1 MLNFL
6 LSLIYKY
13 NKFKCGEYPLS
24 ILYYHHVFNEK
35 NLFHPDDLTA
45 KEFECQISYLKQYF
59 NILSLE
65 QAIKLLK
72 KKELPAKALVITF
85 DDGYKDNYT
94 IAAPILEK
102 HNCTATFFIATEGV
116 EKGHLW
122 NDIVEQA
129 ITKTKIQTISKD
141 IIGNTISLHT
151 ESNKIK
157 AFNQLVG
164 TLKFYNSDERNTKVQ
179 NLTQELQV
187 DTLSQTM
194 MNKEQIQS
202 LHEKGFTIGAHT
214 HSHTILS
221 TETNE
226 ACYKELSINKSCLE
240 KMILTPVD
248 FLAYPNG
255 LYGRDFKQT
264 HCSMAKTI
272 GFKAAFSTNDGG
284 SVNSTN
290 LHQIPRFMPYRKQ
303 LPLFALSIAKIAGE
317 HV

>member
-1 MLNFL
+1 
-6 LSLIYKY
+6 
-13 NKFKCGEYPLS
+13 
-24 ILYYHHVFNEK
+24 VFNEK
-35 NLFHPDDLTA
+35 TPYHPDDLTA
-45 KEFECQISYLKQYF
+45 KEFDRQISYLNKYF

-65 QAIKLLK
+65 QAITLLRQK
-72 KKELPAKALVITF
+72 KLPAKALVITF
-85 DDGYKDNYT
+85 DDGYNDNYT

-116 EKGHLW
+116 EQGYLW

-129 ITKTKIQTISKD
+129 IRNTKIQTISKD

-151 ESNKIK
+151 ESDKIK

-164 TLKFYNSDERNTKVQ
+164 LLKFYSSKERNIKVH
-179 NLTQELQV
+179 NLTKELQV
-187 DTLSQTM
+187 DTFTQTM
-194 MNKEQIQS
+194 MCDEEIKN
-202 LHEKGFTIGAHT
+202 LHDKGFTIGAHT
-214 HSHTILS
+214 HGHTILS
-221 TETNE
+221 TETDE
-226 ACYKELSINKSCLE
+226 KSHEELSTNRNYLE
-240 KMILTPVD
+240 KIIQAPID

-255 LYGRDFKQT
+255 LYGRDFTQV
-264 HCSMAKTI
+264 HCNMTNTL

-284 SVNSTN
+284 SLSTTD

>member
-1 MLNFL
+1 MLKLL

-13 NKFKCGEYPLS
+13 NKFKYGEYPLS
-24 ILYYHHVFNEK
+24 ILYYHHVFNER

-45 KEFECQISYLKQYF
+45 QEFECQISYLKQHF
-59 NILSLE
+59 NILSLD
-65 QAIKLLK
+65 QAIALLK
-72 KKELPAKALVITF
+72 QKNLPAKALVITF
-85 DDGYKDNYT
+85 DDGYIDNYT

-102 HNCTATFFIATEGV
+102 HNCTATFFIATDGV
-116 EKGHLW
+116 EKGYLW
-122 NDIVEQA
+122 NDIVEHA
-129 ITKTKIQTISKD
+129 IRNTDKRTISKN
-141 IIGNTISLHT
+141 IIGSTIILHT
-151 ESNKIK
+151 EDDKIR

-164 TLKFYNSDERNTKVQ
+164 SLKFNSSEERNLKVH
-179 NLTQELQV
+179 NLTQELQI
-187 DTLSQTM
+187 DSTAQTM

-221 TETNE
+221 TESNE
-226 ACYKELSINKSCLE
+226 KCYEELSINKACIE
-240 KMILTPVD
+240 KVIQTPVD

-255 LYGRDFKQT
+255 LYERDFKQA
-264 HCSMAKTI
+264 HCSMANTL

-284 SVNSTN
+284 SVSTTN
-290 LHQIPRFMPYRKQ
+290 LTQIPRFMPYRKQ

>member
-1 MLNFL
+1 MLKLL

-13 NKFKCGEYPLS
+13 NKFKHGEYPLS

-35 NLFHPDDLTA
+35 NLYHPDDLTA
-45 KEFECQISYLKQYF
+45 KEFECQISYLKQHF
-59 NILSLE
+59 KILSLE
-65 QAIKLLK
+65 QAITLLK
-72 KKELPAKALVITF
+72 EKRLPTKALVITF
-85 DDGYKDNYT
+85 DDGYNDNYT
-94 IAAPILEK
+94 IATPILEK

-116 EKGHLW
+116 DKGYLW
-122 NDIVEQA
+122 NDVVEHA
-129 ITKTKIQTISKD
+129 IRNTKKETISKK
-141 IIGNTISLHT
+141 IIGNTISLST
-151 ESNKIK
+151 DDDKIS

-164 TLKFYNSDERNTKVQ
+164 SLKFYSSEVRNTKVQ
-179 NLTQELQV
+179 NLTQDLQV
-187 DTLSQTM
+187 DTFPQTM
-194 MNKEQIQS
+194 MNKKQIQK

-221 TETNE
+221 TESNE
-226 ACYKELSINKSCLE
+226 KCYEELSINKECIE
-240 KMILTPVD
+240 KMIYTPVD

-255 LYGRDFKQT
+255 LYERDFKQA
-264 HCSMAKTI
+264 HCSMANTL

-284 SVNSTN
+284 TVSTTN